1 MNMEGSSRRGR
12 VKGKGAGWSPMKPK
26 IVSWNVRGLNEINKR
41 LRIRNMLREWKVD
54 IVCLQETKLKTIDRR
69 IVRSL
74 WSGVH
79 VDWAYLASNGASGGV
94 LVLWDRRVVEKIDEF
109 IGQYMI
115 ACSFK
120 CVR

>member
-1 MNMEGSSRRGR
+1 
-12 VKGKGAGWSPMKPK
+12 MKPK
-26 IVSWNVRGLNEINKR
+26 IVYWNVRGLNELNKR

-79 VDWAYLASNGASGGV
+79 VDWAYLASNGVSGGV
-94 LVLWDRRVVEKIDEF
+94 LVL
-109 IGQYMI
+109 
-115 ACSFK
+115 
-120 CVR
+120 